1 MTTQPIPI
9 LLVTGFLGAGK
20 TTFINWL
27 IHALPDKKISLIL
40 NEFGDIKLESQ
51 FIEKQGIGLV
61 TELANGCMCCVAKS
75 DIPRVIRYTLDNS
88 PATETILIEAS
99 GLSDPDPVRDV
110 LQAGDLT
117 SIVRL
122 DTVVCVVD
130 ALNFARDKE
139 SHPIIMSQI
148 GDADIILIS
157 KSNEL
162 SSEDKASLVSTI
174 SNIGIG
180 TKVLVWDDNLNPS
193 IFLDPRIEQKLITKA
208 THEHVHE
215 QVDEFWYISDNAL
228 NPQLLH
234 QTFASLPSSI
244 IRAKGYSMGDGDKL
258 LIQFVGSKLALSYGE
273 NETESGQRTAILF
286 LGNHLDS
293 DVIKSKLDDCRI
305 I

>member
-9 LLVTGFLGAGK
+9 LLITGFLGSGK

-27 IHALPDKKISLIL
+27 IHALPNHKISLIL
-40 NEFGDIKLESQ
+40 NEFGDIKLESE
-51 FIEKQGIGLV
+51 FIKKEGIGLV

-75 DIPRVIRYTLDNS
+75 DMPRVIRYTIDNA
-88 PATETILIEAS
+88 PTTETILIEAS

-117 SIVRL
+117 SLVRL
-122 DTVVCVVD
+122 DTIVCIVD
-130 ALNFARDKE
+130 ALNFARDKD
-139 SHPIIMSQI
+139 SHPIILSQI

-157 KSNEL
+157 KSSEI
-162 SSEDKASLVSTI
+162 SSDEKARLVSTI

-180 TKVLVWDDNLNPS
+180 TKVMVWDDNLNPS
-193 IFLDPRIEQKLITKA
+193 IFLDPHIELNEISKPN
-208 THEHVHE
+208 HDHVHE
-215 QVDEFWYISDNAL
+215 QVDEYWYISDSAL

-234 QTFASLPSSI
+234 QTFATLPSSI
-244 IRAKGYSMGDGDKL
+244 IRAKGYSVGESGKL

-273 NETESGQRTAILF
+273 NNTESGQATAILF
-286 LGNHLDS
+286 LGNQIDS